1 MTRAPLTQIE
11 QKVYHFLLDHLAAH
25 TFQPSVRDIARHC
38 RIASTKSVTDLLASL
53 EVKGYIEREPG
64 RSRGVRLLG
73 YAGPSGVTP
82 VPVVRVAAG
91 QHTPVTERSLSL
103 DRALVPS
110 DECFL
115 VEVGDDGGRALGVRA
130 GDLAMV
136 HPVARSRDGDT
147 VVVRVGDAALVRS
160 LQRRGHTVVLGSA
173 DDVAPLE
180 LGPSDDYVVLGVLA
194 AVIRPPRPALADGA
208 EGAAGSDA
216 R

>member
-1 MTRAPLTQIE
+1 MMRASLTQIE
-11 QKVYHFLLDHLAAH
+11 QKVYHFLLDHLAQH

-73 YAGPSGVTP
+73 YAGPAGVTP
-82 VPVVRVAAG
+82 VPVMQVAAG
-91 QHTPVTERSLSL
+91 QHAPVASGSLSL

-115 VEVGDDGGRALGVRA
+115 VEVGDDGGTALGVRV

-147 VVVRVGDAALVRS
+147 VVVRVGDAAMVRA
-160 LQRRGHTVVLGSA
+160 LTRRGHTVVLGSA
-173 DDVAPLE
+173 NGVAPME

-194 AVIRPPRPALADGA
+194 GVIRPPRPAVSDGA
-208 EGAAGSDA
+208 TGDDT